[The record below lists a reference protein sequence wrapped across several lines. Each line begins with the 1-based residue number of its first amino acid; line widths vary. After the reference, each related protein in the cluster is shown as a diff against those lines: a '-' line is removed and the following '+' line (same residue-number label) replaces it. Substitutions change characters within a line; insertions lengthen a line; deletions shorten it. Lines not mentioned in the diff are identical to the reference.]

1 MSKRKSEIP
10 DALNIEILGGTY
22 LHARTVTRILP
33 AHTLSTV
40 DQLTAHMKTV
50 MRKRELMWELFHALD
65 HLDRYAHAL
74 GHAALVKPADHPLVT
89 RVTSPLKP
97 KGE

>member
-1 MSKRKSEIP
+1 MAKRKNETPSN
-10 DALNIEILGGTY
+10 LNIEILGGTY

-40 DQLTAHMKTV
+40 DQLTNHMKTV

-65 HLDRYAHAL
+65 HLDQYAHQL

-89 RVTSPLKP
+89 RITSPLKP

>member
-1 MSKRKSEIP
+1 MTKRKSESP
-10 DALNIEILGGTY
+10 KSLNIEILGGTY

-40 DQLTAHMKTV
+40 DQLTNHMKTV
-50 MRKRELMWELFHALD
+50 MRKRDLMIELFRALE
-65 HLDRYAHAL
+65 HLDQYAHAL
-74 GHAALVKPADHPLVT
+74 GHAALIKPADHPLVT